1 MALFLR
7 VETGERERREERE
20 EGGEVGRG
28 EERRGETVP
37 LAPVST
43 VARLT
48 TL

>member
-28 EERRGETVP
+28 EERRGETVRCW
-37 LAPVST
+37 LAW
-43 VARLT
+43 
-48 TL
+48 